1 VVAGYNANPDVHGIL
16 VQLPL
21 PGHVNE
27 QRILDAIS
35 QEKDVDG
42 FHPANIGALAM
53 RGRKPL
59 FISCTPTARLRV
71 RERASGHTVSR
82 SPGLPVWLQG
92 CVELL
97 ERSGV
102 QISGR
107 RAVVIGRSN
116 IVGTPAALLLQQ
128 RDATVTVVHSRTP
141 DARSIVAE
149 ADIVVAAIGKP
160 EMVRGD
166 WIKPGAAV
174 IDVGTNPVPVRVA
187 LGAALLALP
196 TACAGRL
203 VLTSAAPGRMRQRS
217 GATAWWETWLSVR
230 LQSALPVSPRCRAA
244 SAR

>member
-21 PGHVNE
+21 PGHVKE

-59 FISCTPTARLRV
+59 FISCTPKARLRV
-71 RERASGHTVSR
+71 RERASGHSVAR
-82 SPGLPVWLQG
+82 SPGLPVWSQG

-128 RDATVTVVHSRTP
+128 RDATVTV
-141 DARSIVAE
+141 
-149 ADIVVAAIGKP
+149 
-160 EMVRGD
+160 VRGD

-203 VLTSAAPGRMRQRS
+203 VLTSAAPGRMRRRS